1 MAVIVAQ
8 LVDQSLLT
16 PQFRGSNPVSCI
28 QKVKLKTRE
37 AENGLYM
44 AVIAAQ
50 LVERSPLTAIQRNST
65 ISSSTLLHADMDVL
79 SMGES

>member
-1 MAVIVAQ
+1 MAVIV
-8 LVDQSLLT
+8 
-16 PQFRGSNPVSCI
+16 
-28 QKVKLKTRE
+28 
-37 AENGLYM
+37 
-44 AVIAAQ
+44 AQ